1 MTVHSSR
8 LSSNSEMDEFRT
20 FDVLIKPV
28 GAACNLRCTYC
39 YFLDK
44 GTSRTQHLSL
54 MDDDMLE
61 MTVREILQVHGSKA
75 VVRFNW
81 HGGEPLL
88 AGLTFFEK
96 AMDLQAK
103 YGRGR
108 KIINTIQTNGTTLNE
123 ENCQFLKRHNFSVG
137 ISIDGTREL
146 HNHYRGNSFDKAMA
160 GLQLLRKY
168 DIEYAILCTVN
179 NCNSSYPEEVYR
191 FLRQC
196 GSYIQ
201 FLPVVEAIPTVTD
214 AEKSQRFATPPGP
227 NSHSVS
233 QNLCDFSVSAEAF
246 GDFITRIYSI
256 WNAEDSQRISVQL
269 FDTIRQKLAGR
280 PCSLC
285 TMDMLCGHSASIDFD
300 GKVYSCDRFQFS
312 EYLLGNIRES
322 PLSEILERNRNFGMY
337 KTLFL
342 PGECIRCEYVR
353 LCAGGCPKDRLVH
366 TCDRKLQNILCK
378 GYKQIFSHILSSH
391 RQGLQ

>member
-1 MTVHSSR
+1 MTVHTSRISSK
-8 LSSNSEMDEFRT
+8 SEVDELRT
-20 FDVLIKPV
+20 FDILIKPV

-44 GTSRTQHLSL
+44 GTDRTQHLRL

-61 MTVREILQVHGSKA
+61 LVIRQILQAHGSKA

-88 AGLTFFEK
+88 AGVSFFEK
-96 AMDLQAK
+96 AMDLQMK
-103 YGRGR
+103 YGRNR
-108 KIINTIQTNGTTLNE
+108 KIVNTIQTNGTTLND
-123 ENCQFLKRHNFSVG
+123 ENCQFLKRYNFSVG
-137 ISIDGTREL
+137 ISIDGNREL
-146 HNHYRGNSFDKAMA
+146 HNHYRCNSFDKAMA

-179 NCNSSYPEEVYR
+179 NYNSSHPEEVYR

-201 FLPVVEAIPTVTD
+201 FLPVVEVRPTGLEAVQ
-214 AEKSQRFATPPGP
+214 SQRFATPPGP
-227 NSHSVS
+227 NSHAIS
-233 QNLCDFSVSAEAF
+233 QDLCNFSVSAEAF

-256 WNAEDSQRISVQL
+256 WKAEDSQRIFVQL
-269 FDTIRQKLAGR
+269 FDTIRRIIAGQ

-300 GKVYSCDRFQFS
+300 GKVYSCDRYQFG
-312 EYLLGNIRES
+312 EYLLGNIQQS

-337 KTLFL
+337 KTLSL
-342 PGECIRCEYVR
+342 PGECLHCEYVR

-366 TCDRKLQNILCK
+366 TCDHKLQNILCS
-378 GYKQIFSHILSSH
+378 GYRQIFSHILSSH
-391 RQGLQ
+391 